1 MDSNQWN
8 QIDNLLHSALERPT
22 GERDQF
28 LREACAGNEALERE
42 VHSLLLARK
51 EAGSFLETPAIKVAA
66 QALANQQ
73 GEGEQA
79 SSTEHVK
86 GLSRLALP
94 AQIGQY
100 RIVRLLGEGGM
111 GVVYEAAQEHPDRAV
126 ALKVVKPGLER
137 SLLRRFEHESQALAR
152 LQHPGIAHIYEAGVA
167 DTGFGPQPYFA
178 MEFIRGQTLREY
190 VQAHHLSLRERLQ
203 LMVKICE
210 AVDHAHQ
217 RGLIH
222 RDLKPGNILV
232 DDTGQPKILDFGVAR
247 VSDSE
252 AQVTRQTDVGQLVGT
267 LEYMS
272 PEQVSADPEEVDTRS
287 DVYALGVILYE
298 MLCGRL
304 PYKLKRQLHEAVQT
318 IREEDPAPLSSVSR
332 DYRGDIETIVAKAL
346 EKDKE
351 QRYGSAAALA
361 ADIERYLTDQP
372 ITARAP
378 SATYHLRKFARRHR
392 ALVGAL
398 AAVFVVLAAGI
409 VASTEGLVRANRE
422 RDRANRITDF
432 MQNMFKVADPAEAR
446 GNSITAREILD
457 KASKGIDTGLAGD
470 PEVQAQMLHV
480 MGNVYSGL
488 GLYSPSETLLH
499 RAVEIR
505 RRVLGPND
513 ADTLDSMNHL
523 SWVILYQGRYSEA
536 EKLQRDALERE
547 RRVLGENNPQTAY
560 AIDGL
565 ASALGFESRYAEAE
579 KLYRESLDIEKRIH
593 GQDSREYLIVLGN
606 LGWLLEQEGHL
617 AESEKS
623 LLDAVDLS
631 RRLHRQDDPIALN
644 VMTNLSA
651 TLMDEGRY
659 AEAEKVQ
666 RETIDIQQRI
676 LGPEHRSTLASTI
689 VLANILAGEAHY
701 DQAEKLYLQTLDIQR
716 RVLGP
721 EHPETAET
729 VYYLGCLAAREG
741 HKDQALSF
749 LAAALDHG
757 LRPSMA
763 LGMEKDTDLTSLH
776 DDPRFAGLVAHA
788 KAVARSKTSAPT
800 QKTN

>member
-8 QIDNLLHSALERPT
+8 QIDNLLQSALERPT
-22 GERDQF
+22 GERDEF
-28 LREACAGNEALERE
+28 LRNACAGNELLERE
-42 VHSLLLARK
+42 VRSLLSARK
-51 EAGSFLETPAIKVAA
+51 EAGSFLENPAIQLAA
-66 QALANQQ
+66 QALADRQDDTQQ
-73 GEGEQA
+73 SKGEAATSQ
-79 SSTEHVK
+79 
-86 GLSRLALP
+86 SRPLP
-94 AQIGQY
+94 AEIGRYQII
-100 RIVRLLGEGGM
+100 RFLGEGGM
-111 GVVYEAAQEHPDRAV
+111 GVVYEAVQENPHRTV
-126 ALKVVKPGLER
+126 ALKVVKPGLDR

-167 DTGFGPQPYFA
+167 DAGLGPQPYFA
-178 MEFIRGQTLREY
+178 MEMIHGQPLRDY
-190 VQAHHLSLRERLQ
+190 VRARHLSMRERLM
-203 LMVKICE
+203 LMVKICQ

-232 DDTGQPKILDFGVAR
+232 DETGQPKILDFGVAR
-247 VSDSE
+247 VTDNE

-272 PEQVSADPEEVDTRS
+272 PEQALADPQGVDTRS
-287 DVYALGVILYE
+287 DVYSLGVIVYE
-298 MLCGRL
+298 MLAGRR

-351 QRYGSAAALA
+351 RRYGSAAALGL
-361 ADIERYLTDQP
+361 DIEHYLTDQP
-372 ITARAP
+372 IAARPAN
-378 SATYHLRKFARRHR
+378 ATYHLRKFARRHK
-392 ALVGAL
+392 ALVA
-398 AAVFVVLAAGI
+398 AAVAVFVVLTAGI
-409 VASTEGLVRANRE
+409 VVSTEGLVRANRE

-457 KASKGIDTGLAGD
+457 KASKGIDTGLTGD

-488 GLYSPSETLLH
+488 GLYSPSEMLLR

-505 RRVLGPND
+505 RKVLGPND

-523 SWVILYQGRYSEA
+523 SWVILYQGRYAEA
-536 EKLQRDALERE
+536 EKIQRNALERE

-565 ASALGFESRYAEAE
+565 ASALGFESRYADAE

-593 GQDSREYLIVLGN
+593 GEDSREYLIVLGN

-617 AESEKS
+617 AESEK
-623 LLDAVDLS
+623 LLLGAVDLS
-631 RRLHRQDDPIALN
+631 RRIHRADDPIALN

-666 RETIDIQQRI
+666 RETLDIQQRI
-676 LGPEHRSTLASTI
+676 LGPEHRSTLASMVTLGSI
-689 VLANILAGEAHY
+689 FAGEAHY

-741 HKDQALSF
+741 HKDRSLSF
-749 LAAALDHG
+749 LGAAVDHG

-776 DDPRFAGLVAHA
+776 DDPRFAALVAHA
-788 KAVARSKTSAPT
+788 KAVARSKTAAPT